1 MKKFLKI
8 IICLS
13 LMSFY
18 LFKAEK
24 VQSIV
29 PYYYFPTI
37 KNLQKESISIGASAY
52 QLLYLGQYE
61 ESLNLAKLAL
71 QINKKDEKL
80 WLILSEAQVANK
92 LYKKALNSLNK
103 AQKINSNLSEIYF
116 AKSNIYLQ
124 ISELQN
130 AKAALENGLSIAP
143 DNHRAIF
150 QFGNVLLMEKNYLE
164 AIKLFN
170 KSIKIKPDFWQ
181 AINNKGLAYF
191 ETDKINLSIKLFEK
205 AISIEENAEPLLG
218 LASCLRIKD
227 IDYAIKLAKKAL
239 DKDPNYVNNNY
250 REKQLW
256 GEKLQASTDILL
268 QNDQLRKEVALAK
281 SKINSSS

>member
-8 IICLS
+8 IICFS

-71 QINKKDEKL
+71 QINKTDEKL

-130 AKAALENGLSIAP
+130 AKAALETGLSIAP

-164 AIKLFN
+164 AIK
-170 KSIKIKPDFWQ
+170 
-181 AINNKGLAYF
+181 
-191 ETDKINLSIKLFEK
+191 
-205 AISIEENAEPLLG
+205 
-218 LASCLRIKD
+218 
-227 IDYAIKLAKKAL
+227 
-239 DKDPNYVNNNY
+239 
-250 REKQLW
+250 
-256 GEKLQASTDILL
+256 
-268 QNDQLRKEVALAK
+268 
-281 SKINSSS
+281 